1 MTGDNQLIDEAEGL
15 VNFRLKE
22 SAEVILQHS
31 LEHQNVVVN
40 WQVGVG
46 KSYNMDQVIE
56 AAIRQGHYDLVI
68 VMAPNLLGLSA
79 VLRPI
84 VVAPEGYGI
93 GEVDLAQI
101 EVAITAAVYN
111 DKDLIKKYNAG
122 DLYTAL
128 AQEFY

>member
-1 MTGDNQLIDEAEGL
+1 
-15 VNFRLKE
+15 
-22 SAEVILQHS
+22 
-31 LEHQNVVVN
+31 
-40 WQVGVG
+40 
-46 KSYNMDQVIE
+46 
-56 AAIRQGHYDLVI
+56 
-68 VMAPNLLGLSA
+68 MAPNLLGLPA

-122 DLYTAL
+122 DLYTSL
-128 AQEFY
+128 AQEFYLDELPKEFQSCTTDIFKEHHS